1 MYNRF
6 TERARRVLTLA
17 REEARRFGHLQIEP
31 EHLLLGILR
40 EGSGLAIKVLN
51 RFRVASGEL
60 RHLVEERMVKTSS
73 LLHYGEIVF
82 SSRTKRVVELS
93 IQEAR
98 ELGHPYVGT
107 EHILLAILRMKECTA
122 SQVLN
127 GMGVEIN
134 RLREEVVRLQSS
146 YYSKEKKTRTPALD
160 TFGIDLTELAREGK
174 LDPIIGREKEIQ
186 RIIQI
191 LSRRKKNNPL
201 LIGYAGVG
209 KTAIVEGLAQK
220 IVKEDVPDILR
231 MKRLISLDLPLIVAG
246 TKYRGQFEERIKVLL
261 NEIKESGNLI
271 LFIDEVHTL
280 IGAGAAEG
288 AIDAS
293 NILKPALARGE
304 IQCIGATTLDEYRRY
319 IERDSALER
328 RFQTIIVH
336 PPSVK
341 ETIDILKGLKEK
353 YENHHGVRISEKALE
368 SVVELSDRY
377 ISDRYLPD
385 KAIDVIDEACAMAKL
400 FKRKPNVVPPEWT
413 AQLELVRQ
421 SKMEAIKEQNFE
433 KAAHWRD
440 EERKLMEEIKE
451 KERIEVTEEEVA
463 EVISKWTG
471 IPLSRLE
478 EVESSKLLRM
488 ESELRKRV
496 VGQEEA
502 IKILSKAIRRSRS
515 GLKDPRRPIG
525 TFLFLGPTGVGKTE
539 LAKALAEFL
548 FADEEA
554 LIRLDMSEFMEK
566 FSVARLIGPP
576 PGYVG
581 YEEGGELTEKVRRRP
596 YSVVLLDE
604 IEKAHPEVFNILLQ
618 VMDEGRLS
626 DALHHTVD
634 FRNTVLIMTSNL
646 GTSYVKKQSSIGFKK
661 EKENTEYQEL
671 KKKLLEEAKKL
682 FRPEFLNRLDEMIVF
697 KPLTY
702 KNLKDIVNI
711 LLKEVE
717 SKLSSHQIELKL
729 SKKAKEFIIKKGY
742 DPTFGARPLR
752 RTLEKYI
759 EDPLAELILKGEV
772 TSQSKVE
779 IVVARGKLKFRCITK
794 ALVPLV

>member
-1 MYNRF
+1 
-6 TERARRVLTLA
+6 
-17 REEARRFGHLQIEP
+17 
-31 EHLLLGILR
+31 
-40 EGSGLAIKVLN
+40 
-51 RFRVASGEL
+51 
-60 RHLVEERMVKTSS
+60 
-73 LLHYGEIVF
+73 
-82 SSRTKRVVELS
+82 
-93 IQEAR
+93 
-98 ELGHPYVGT
+98 
-107 EHILLAILRMKECTA
+107 MKECTA

-353 YENHHGVRISEKALE
+353 YENHHGVRIDEKALE

-463 EVISKWTG
+463 EVVSKWTG

-671 KKKLLEEAKKL
+671 KKKLLEEARKL

>member
-51 RFRVASGEL
+51 RFHVASGEL
-60 RHLVEERMVKTSS
+60 RHLMEERMVKTSS

-82 SSRTKRVVELS
+82 SSKTKRVVELS

-160 TFGIDLTELAREGK
+160 AFGIDLTELAREGK

-220 IVKEDVPDILR
+220 IIKEDVPDILR

-377 ISDRYLPD
+377 ISERYLPD

-463 EVISKWTG
+463 EVVSKWTG

-548 FADEEA
+548 FADERA

-566 FSVARLIGPP
+566 FSVARLIGSP

-702 KNLKDIVNI
+702 KNLKEIVNI

-759 EDPLAELILKGEV
+759 EDPLAELILKGDV
-772 TSQSKVE
+772 TPQSKVE

>member
-60 RHLVEERMVKTSS
+60 RHLMEERMVKTSS

-160 TFGIDLTELAREGK
+160 AFGIDLTELAREGK
-174 LDPIIGREKEIQ
+174 LDPIIGRGKEIQ

-548 FADEEA
+548 FADEGA

-566 FSVARLIGPP
+566 FSVARLIGSP

-759 EDPLAELILKGEV
+759 EDPLAELILKGDV
-772 TSQSKVE
+772 TPQSKVE